1 MANEKAGSEKSIVEA
16 LAVFQQACPAIKKD
30 STATGTK
37 YTYKYGSLPH
47 VLETIKPHMKKAGL
61 TFSQPIIWVDG
72 IQFISTRLYHVES
85 GERMESRMMLPE
97 YEFAQMNAIQSKG
110 SVITYFRRYAL
121 MSILGI
127 VAEEDD
133 NDAQGQGKANS
144 GSSRSAAKGST
155 KQGDK
160 PWLNPKEGGKVNPIW
175 TQAVKYLAD
184 GGTIEKVKTKYRISK
199 ANEEK
204 ILNDAMTFDD
214 LPFDRQ
220 EAEQQEGDAT
230 GLPQTDIERGANKNF
245 DAQGPS
251 GRDFPDGFDASEAD
265 IY

>member
-1 MANEKAGSEKSIVEA
+1 MANEKETPITGIVKA
-16 LAVFQQACPAIKKD
+16 LFEFQQACPAIKKD
-30 STATGTK
+30 STAKGTK

-47 VLETIKPHMKKAGL
+47 VLEVIKPHMKKAGL
-61 TFSQPIIWVDG
+61 TFAQSITWREG
-72 IQFISTRLYHVES
+72 AEFIYTTLYHVGTGEKLES
-85 GERMESRMMLPE
+85 KMLLPN
-97 YEFAQMNAIQSKG
+97 YEFGNMNAIQSKG

-121 MSILGI
+121 MALLGI

-133 NDAQGQGKANS
+133 NDAQGEPKTKS

-160 PWLNPKEGGKVNPIW
+160 PWLNPKEGGKDNPIW
-175 TQAVKYLAD
+175 LQAVKYLAD
-184 GGTIEKVKTKYRISK
+184 GGTIEKVKSKYRISK

-220 EAEQQEGDAT
+220 EAEQQEGDTT
-230 GLPQTDIERGANKNF
+230 GLPQTAIEKGANTDF
-245 DAQGPS
+245 DNQGPS
-251 GRDFPDGFDASEAD
+251 GRDFPEDFDASEAD